1 MKPPSLQGTI
11 FGKRGS
17 LGKRREKQEK
27 NRAKIAERKGKYLNF
42 SSLSQKIPVTHA
54 KKQKN
59 YGQTAGFV
67 VN

>member
-1 MKPPSLQGTI
+1 MKSPALQETI

-17 LGKRREKQEK
+17 LGKRRGKQEK
-27 NRAKIAERKGKYLNF
+27 NRVKIAERKGKHLKF

-59 YGQTAGFV
+59 YGQIAGFV